1 MAVKNMTA
9 KVKTNEKETELGEII
24 QRDTRKSNLEISN
37 AVYEEI
43 KKLQKDTYQKRMINR
58 LWILNVALGDK
69 PELAV
74 EQLDL
79 VGNHTLENT
88 DIEFFKK
95 FSKALKEEII
105 EILRGY
111 QIETV
116 PYVGIGNMI
125 LALETVYPK
134 FNYKKLNFGVPG
146 IKSEKVKK
154 ACKILRKMY
163 ADIANEKISQKEFIR
178 ELEKMDKEGE

>member
-1 MAVKNMTA
+1 MVTVKNMTT
-9 KVKTNEKETELGEII
+9 KVNTKEKELGEII

-43 KKLQKDTYQKRMINR
+43 QKLQKDTYQKRMINR

-74 EQLDL
+74 EHLDI
-79 VGNHTLENT
+79 VGKHTLENT
-88 DIEFFKK
+88 DMEFFKK
-95 FSKALKEEII
+95 FAKVLREEII
-105 EILRGY
+105 ESLRGY

-116 PYVGIGNMI
+116 SYVGIGNMI

-134 FNYKKLNFGVPG
+134 FTHKKLNFGIPG
-146 IKSEKVKK
+146 IKSEKVKEV
-154 ACKILRKMY
+154 CKILQKMY
-163 ADIANEKISQKEFIR
+163 VDIVNEKISQKEFIR
-178 ELEKMDKEGE
+178 NLEEMEKEGE

>member
-1 MAVKNMTA
+1 MTT
-9 KVKTNEKETELGEII
+9 KVNTKEKKLELGEII
-24 QRDTRKSNLEISN
+24 QRDARKSNLEISN
-37 AVYEEI
+37 VVYEAIQE
-43 KKLQKDTYQKRMINR
+43 LQRNKYQKRMINR
-58 LWILNVALGDK
+58 LWILNVALGKK

-74 EQLDL
+74 EKLDL
-79 VGNHTLENT
+79 VGEHTLENT

-95 FSKALKEEII
+95 FSKALKDELI
-105 EILRGY
+105 ESLRGY
-111 QIETV
+111 QIETI
-116 PYVGIGNMI
+116 PYVGIGNML

>member
-1 MAVKNMTA
+1 MVTVKNMTA
-9 KVKTNEKETELGEII
+9 KVNTKETKLGEII
-24 QRDTRKSNLEISN
+24 QRDIRKSNLEISN

-43 KKLQKDTYQKRMINR
+43 QKLKKDTYQKRMINR

-154 ACKILRKMY
+154 VCKLLKKCMQILLMKKY
-163 ADIANEKISQKEFIR
+163 QQKNS
-178 ELEKMDKEGE
+178 